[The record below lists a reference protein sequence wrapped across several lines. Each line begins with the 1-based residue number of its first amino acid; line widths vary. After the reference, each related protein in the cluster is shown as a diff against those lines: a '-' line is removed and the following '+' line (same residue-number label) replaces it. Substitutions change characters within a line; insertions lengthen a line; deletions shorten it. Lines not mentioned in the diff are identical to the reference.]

1 MGLAFLQPS
10 AAFLVFKALL
20 KIDIDGQDGFSAATV
35 RNNPSRTGCVANI
48 CAGGDLCSAA

>member
-35 RNNPSRTGCVANI
+35 QKNPSRTGCVANI